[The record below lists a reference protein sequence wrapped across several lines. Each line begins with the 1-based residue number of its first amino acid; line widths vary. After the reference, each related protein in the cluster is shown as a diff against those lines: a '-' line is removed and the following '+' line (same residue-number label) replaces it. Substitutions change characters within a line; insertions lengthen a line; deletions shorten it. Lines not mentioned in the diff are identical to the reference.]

1 MSMGLS
7 NISAQDVVNNLSESQ
22 LKLIIKVLGEER
34 EAAIIAKNIV
44 KARTQK
50 KNYNS

>member
-22 LKLIIKVLGEER
+22 LKLINQGTWRGKR
-34 EAAIIAKNIV
+34 SF
-44 KARTQK
+44 
-50 KNYNS
+50 YNC